1 MKSILFVLFIT
12 LSGLSVKAQSK
23 LAVVQKEKTAP
34 VYITRTTDSEI
45 IAELTPGTFVYT
57 ENSTQNL
64 VNIQYFSTKNG
75 ELTEGFVEKN
85 LLFVIENKKT
95 NEKKIFYKN
104 FLETFISNANKNKID
119 IKTLDYN
126 YNLLSSYITEQ
137 ICETKDSELLVK
149 FVESLASIS
158 THLDEKQE
166 FTLAELL
173 ICMQNSFIN
182 SLNAIPNINEKRA
195 LTDHL
200 ITGLKDYFAI
210 DNIEDPTHKEFQKN
224 YLLIKKITY

>member
-1 MKSILFVLFIT
+1 MKSILFVLFIA

-23 LAVVQKEKTAP
+23 LAVVQKEKAAP

-45 IAELTPGTFVYT
+45 IAQLVPGTFVYT

-149 FVESLASIS
+149 FMESLASIS

-173 ICMQNSFIN
+173 ICMQNSFID
-182 SLNAIPNINEKRA
+182 SLNAIQNINEKRA
-195 LTDHL
+195 LTNHL

-210 DNIEDPTHKEFQKN
+210 DNIDDPTHKEFQKN
-224 YLLIKKITY
+224 YLLIKKITF

>member
-1 MKSILFVLFIT
+1 MKSILFVLFIA

-23 LAVVQKEKTAP
+23 LAVVQKEKAAP
-34 VYITRTTDSEI
+34 VYITRTIDSEI
-45 IAELTPGTFVYT
+45 ITELAPGTFVYT

-64 VNIQYFSTKNG
+64 VNIQFFSTKNG

-85 LLFVIENKKT
+85 LLFVIENKKA

-104 FLETFISNANKNKID
+104 FLETFITNANKNKID

-158 THLDEKQE
+158 TYLDEKQE

-173 ICMQNSFIN
+173 ICMQNSFID

-195 LTDHL
+195 LTNHL
-200 ITGLKDYFAI
+200 ITGLKDYYAI
-210 DNIEDPTHKEFQKN
+210 DDVEDPTHKEFQKN
-224 YLLIKKITY
+224 YLLIKKITF